1 MSSKDG
7 NVHCWTRHHFY
18 IQKGASVSTV
28 KIKQLKVAA
37 FSASQ
42 QVKEYSPAH
51 LLLFFFTLAVI
62 VFTLYKSPTQEAK
75 FADIWQAY
83 MLFKTRVNWHLFSL
97 EMPMEVIQY
106 QTVMVNKP
114 YDSRGSH

>member
-1 MSSKDG
+1 M
-7 NVHCWTRHHFY
+7 
-18 IQKGASVSTV
+18 STV

-75 FADIWQAY
+75 FADI
-83 MLFKTRVNWHLFSL
+83 
-97 EMPMEVIQY
+97 
-106 QTVMVNKP
+106 
-114 YDSRGSH
+114 